1 MFLSFKGD
9 QILYLVEQY
18 QTTIIVGQTG
28 CGKSTRKLSVQFRIF
43 SVFS

>member
-28 CGKSTRKLSVQFRIF
+28 CGKSTRKLSVQF
-43 SVFS
+43 